1 MAKYNCAFR
10 TTYFYITDEKKYE
23 EFKKHIVVR
32 DGAKSIVFWHK
43 YLDDIVSDDIAT
55 NGKTKHAFGGDTKLL
70 GYVEDI
76 EHYDAESML
85 PTPDYE
91 LFLKKLSEII
101 EQGSACVITEVGNNE
116 LRYLGA
122 QVSIITH
129 NNYETFKLE
138 EMVKKYLLNKKDIV
152 QHDID
157 MWF

>member
-10 TTYFYITDEKKYE
+10 TSYFYVTDEKKYE

-32 DGAKSIVFWHK
+32 DGANSIKFWHK
-43 YLDDIVSDDIAT
+43 DLDNIVSDDIAT
-55 NGKTKHAFGGDTKLL
+55 NGKTKHAFGGYTKLL

-76 EHYDAESML
+76 KYYDEESML
-85 PTPDYE
+85 PMPKDK
-91 LFLKKLSEII
+91 LFQKLSEII
-101 EQGSACVITEVGNNE
+101 EKGSACVITEVGNNE

-129 NNYETFKLE
+129 NNYEPFKLE